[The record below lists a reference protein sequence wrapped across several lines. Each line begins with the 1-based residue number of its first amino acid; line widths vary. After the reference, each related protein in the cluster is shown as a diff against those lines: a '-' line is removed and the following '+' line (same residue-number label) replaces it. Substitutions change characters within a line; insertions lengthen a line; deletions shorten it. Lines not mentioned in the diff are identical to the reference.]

1 MHNVYLIARREY
13 LERIRTR
20 AFAVMT
26 VLVPLIMLGFTVV
39 PSLMLGRPSGTKHL
53 VIVTSDTQTGDLI
66 RQHLEGTQAQPAEQ
80 SDESSE
86 MQPVSPQ
93 KATEAARYKVDVD
106 ADTSAEH
113 RAALIQNLKR
123 HQLDGVIWAPSDA
136 LKARRISYI
145 TRDTAV
151 LIEKYQI
158 EQSIETALQ
167 RSLLKS
173 RGVNEADIQEFQKPV
188 KLDVHGASG
197 GASKNALASML
208 SLVFLTT
215 ILYVSVLMYGINVMN
230 AILEE
235 KSSRVMEVM
244 LATTESKYLMAGKIL
259 GVGAVG
265 LTQIAIWV
273 TAGLVLSSSS
283 LIAAGPQ
290 LRNLIS
296 ITAVIFF
303 ALFFLLGYGL
313 YSTLY
318 AAIGAM
324 VNSQQEGQQLQQ
336 LIALPLALSF
346 IFIFTVIQS
355 PNSPIIIAGSFFPLT
370 APLMMF
376 ARIVM
381 ETPPWWQV
389 ALSIGLL
396 LATTYGIVLV
406 CARIYRVGILM
417 YGKRPTLPEI
427 MKWLRYA

>member
-1 MHNVYLIARREY
+1 MRNVYLIARREY

-26 VLVPLIMLGFTVV
+26 VLVPLLMLGFTVV
-39 PSLMLGRPSGTKHL
+39 PSLMADRPGGVKHL
-53 VIVTSDTQTGDLI
+53 VIVTSDQQTADLI
-66 RQHLEGTQAQPAEQ
+66 RQQLERTRAQQSEQ
-80 SDESSE
+80 QDESGKTSLPRRRTPE
-86 MQPVSPQ
+86 P
-93 KATEAARYKVDVD
+93 AGYNVDVD
-106 ADTSAEH
+106 TDTSADH
-113 RAALIQNLKR
+113 RAALAEKVKQHL
-123 HQLDGVIWAPSDA
+123 LDGVVWAPADA
-136 LKARRISYI
+136 LRARKVTYI
-145 TRDTAV
+145 TRDTTV
-151 LIEKYQI
+151 LFEKFRI
-158 EQSIETALQ
+158 EQGVGEALQ
-167 RSLLKS
+167 NSLLRS
-173 RGVNEADIQEFQKPV
+173 RGLSEAEIREFQKPMR
-188 KLDVHGASG
+188 LDVQGASG
-197 GASKNALASML
+197 GGPKDVRASLL

-230 AILEE
+230 AVLEE
-235 KSSRVMEVM
+235 KNSRVMEVM
-244 LATTESKYLMAGKIL
+244 LATTDSRHLMAGKIL

-265 LTQIAIWV
+265 LTQIGIWV
-273 TAGLVLSSSS
+273 LAGLVFSSSS

-296 ITAVIFF
+296 VAAVVFF
-303 ALFFLLGYGL
+303 AVFFLLGYGL

-346 IFIFTVIQS
+346 IFIFTIIQY
-355 PNSPIIIAGSFFPLT
+355 PNSPMVVAGSFFPLT

-376 ARIVM
+376 ARIVL
-381 ETPPWWQV
+381 ETPPWWQI

-396 LATTYGIVLV
+396 LSTTYGVVLV